1 MTQAAHQ
8 AVHIEQATGAR
19 GRDQAGAF
27 SSQRFS
33 IAPMLDWTDRHCR
46 YFHRLLSRQTLLYTE
61 MVTTG
66 AIIHGKGDYLAYC
79 EEEHPLALQ
88 LGGSNPADLARCARL
103 AEMRGYDEINLNV
116 GCPSD
121 RVQNGRFGACLMGE
135 AQLVADCVKAMRD
148 VVSIPVTVKT
158 RIGIDEQDSYP
169 FLCDFIGTVAGQG
182 ECDTFIV
189 HARKAWLSGLSPREN
204 REVPPLDYPR
214 VYRLKQ
220 DFPHLT
226 IALNGGVKRL
236 DEARAHLQHVDGVM
250 VGREAY
256 HNPGILAQVDSQL
269 FDADAAVPDSVA
281 VVRALYPYIGRELA
295 QGTYLGHIT
304 RHILGLFQGIPGA
317 RQWRRHLSENAH
329 RPGAGIDVV
338 EQALRFVDRRAE

>member
-19 GRDQAGAF
+19 GQDQAGAF

-103 AEMRGYDEINLNV
+103 AETRGYDEINLNV

-182 ECDTFIV
+182 SVTPLLSMR
-189 HARKAWLSGLSPREN
+189 ARRGCR
-204 REVPPLDYPR
+204 
-214 VYRLKQ
+214 
-220 DFPHLT
+220 
-226 IALNGGVKRL
+226 G
-236 DEARAHLQHVDGVM
+236 
-250 VGREAY
+250 
-256 HNPGILAQVDSQL
+256 
-269 FDADAAVPDSVA
+269 
-281 VVRALYPYIGRELA
+281 
-295 QGTYLGHIT
+295 
-304 RHILGLFQGIPGA
+304 
-317 RQWRRHLSENAH
+317 
-329 RPGAGIDVV
+329 
-338 EQALRFVDRRAE
+338 